1 VHFASK
7 CSSASTTVTPSAGNR
22 LRRRDGRAKYATA
35 MKPPQVRG
43 FPEV

>member
-1 VHFASK
+1 VHFALK